1 MPIDPATGALLGG
14 IAGDLLGGLFG
25 SSAQKRANRIN
36 VMLTRENRDW
46 MERMSNTQWVRGVS
60 DMKAAGL
67 NPMLAYSQGG
77 ANTPSSSAASVIP
90 EDALARSASSAGA
103 KAMQALALENM
114 SAQNKLL
121 MANKLNVDADT
132 QNKLNT
138 APKIGMETQTLEAQ
152 LQKLAVEFK
161 TAQAQYDIT
170 EEQLRQQRLT
180 TQQMQDL
187 NPLMIRYQQLR
198 NQAEELGMTQ
208 REIDQKFAQ
217 EMGEYSRWVRFLQQ
231 LFGTPRKD

>member
-1 MPIDPATGALLGG
+1 MPINPATGALLAG
-14 IAGDLLGGLFG
+14 IAGDLIGGLFG
-25 SSAQKRANRIN
+25 SSAQKRANRTNI
-36 VMLTRENRDW
+36 MLTRENRDW
-46 MERMSNTQWVRGVS
+46 MERMSNTEWQRGVA

-67 NPMLAYSQGG
+67 NPMLGFSQGG
-77 ANTPSSSAASVIP
+77 ASTPSSSAATVIP
-90 EDALARSASSAGA
+90 EDAIGRAASSAGS

-132 QNKLNT
+132 QNKLGT
-138 APKIGMETQTLEAQ
+138 ANLIAGQTQQIDAQ
-152 LQKLAVEFK
+152 IQNLAVQFK

-180 TQQMQDL
+180 TQQMQEL
-187 NPLMIRYQQLR
+187 NPLLIRYQQLK
-198 NQAEELGMTQ
+198 NQAELLGMTQ
-208 REIDQKFAQ
+208 REIDQKFAE

-231 LFGTPRKD
+231 LFGTPRRD